1 MPRLGRVTDVQQLSQ
16 QDARRIAVRAQLL
29 DGDRPTELTQ
39 VLHHL
44 AAVQVDGTK
53 SVAPSADLV
62 LWSRLGSSYST
73 AHLAASLA
81 EHRVVDLRGILR
93 PAEDV
98 ALYRAEMARW
108 PGVGD
113 VPAYRQR
120 QSAWLDAN
128 DGCRR
133 DVLRRL
139 RSEGPL
145 SSKEIPDSC
154 VTPWASS
161 GWNNNKNV
169 GMLLEFMGQRGEVA
183 IAGHRG
189 RDRVWDLAERVYP
202 AAPVVPAAAANRIR
216 ADRRLRALGIA
227 RPRTTETPVEPN
239 DVGDT
244 GIAAV
249 VEGVRGEWR
258 VDPDALDALGRPFEG
273 RAALLSPLDRLV
285 YDRSR
290 MAELFG
296 FDYALEMYKP
306 ATERKWGYF
315 ALPILFGD
323 RLAGKLDATADK
335 KRRSLRVDA
344 VHEDERFTKQMAAA
358 VDHEIDELRNWIERE
373 VFGR

>member
-1 MPRLGRVTDVQQLSQ
+1 VTDVHRLTL
-16 QDARRIAVRAQLL
+16 QDARRIAVSAQLL
-29 DGDRPTELTQ
+29 DAHRPTDFMD
-39 VLHHL
+39 VVRHL

-53 SVAPSADLV
+53 AVAPSADLV
-62 LWSRLGSSYST
+62 LWSRLGPSDST
-73 AHLAASLA
+73 AHLAAALA

-93 PAEDV
+93 PADDV
-98 ALYRAEMARW
+98 ALYRAEMASW
-108 PGVGD
+108 PGEHD
-113 VPAYRQR
+113 VPAFRQR
-120 QSAWLDAN
+120 QSDWLDAN
-128 DGCRR
+128 AGCRR
-133 DVLRRL
+133 DILRRL
-139 RSEGPL
+139 RDEGPL
-145 SSKEIPDSC
+145 TSKQIPDSC
-154 VTPWASS
+154 STPWASS

-202 AAPVVPAAAANRIR
+202 TAPVVPAAEANRIR
-216 ADRRLRALGIA
+216 AWRRLRALGIA
-227 RPRTTETPVEPN
+227 RARTTETPVEPN

-249 VEGVRGEWR
+249 VEEVRGEWR

-285 YDRSR
+285 YDRTR
-290 MAELFG
+290 MVELFG

-323 RLAGKLDATADK
+323 RLVGKLDATADK

-344 VHEDERFTKQMAAA
+344 VHEDERFTKQVAAA
-358 VDHEIDELRNWIERE
+358 VDHEIDQLRIWIERE
-373 VFGR
+373 EFGR

>member
-1 MPRLGRVTDVQQLSQ
+1 MTDVQQISQ

-29 DGDRPTELTQ
+29 DGERPDDMTQ

-53 SVAPSADLV
+53 AVAPSADLV
-62 LWSRLGSSYST
+62 LWSRLGTSYST
-73 AHLAASLA
+73 THLAAALA

-93 PAEDV
+93 PADDV
-98 ALYRAEMARW
+98 TLYRAEMARW
-108 PGVGD
+108 PGVGE

-120 QSAWLDAN
+120 QSDWLDAN

-139 RSEGPL
+139 RSEGAL

-189 RDRVWDLAERVYP
+189 RDRVWNLAARVYP
-202 AAPVVPAAAANRIR
+202 DVPAVPADEAARIR
-216 ADRRLRALGIA
+216 AERRLRSLGIA
-227 RPRTTETPVEPN
+227 RARTTETPIEPN
-239 DVGDT
+239 DVGEIGT
-244 GIAAV
+244 AV
-249 VEGVRGEWR
+249 VVDGVRGDWR
-258 VDPDALDALGRPFEG
+258 VAPEALDALGRPFEG

-285 YDRSR
+285 YDRAR
-290 MAELFG
+290 MVELFG

-315 ALPILFGD
+315 ALPILFDD
-323 RLAGKLDATADK
+323 RLVGKLDATTDK
-335 KRRSLRVDA
+335 KRRTLRVDA
-344 VHEDERFTKQMAAA
+344 VHEDERFTKTMAAA
-358 VDHEIDELRNWIERE
+358 VDREIDELTSWIERE
-373 VFGR
+373 VFAR

>member
-1 MPRLGRVTDVQQLSQ
+1 MTDVQQLSP

-29 DGDRPTELTQ
+29 DADRPTDLTQ

-62 LWSRLGSSYST
+62 LWSRLGSAYST
-73 AHLAASLA
+73 AHLAAALA

-93 PAEDV
+93 PAHDV

-108 PGVGD
+108 PGVGE

-120 QSAWLDAN
+120 QSDWLDAN

-202 AAPVVPAAAANRIR
+202 DVPAVPAGEAARIR
-216 ADRRLRALGIA
+216 AERRLRSLGIA
-227 RPRTTETPVEPN
+227 RARTTETPNEPN
-239 DVGDT
+239 DVGDIGVT
-244 GIAAV
+244 V
-249 VEGVRGEWR
+249 SVEGVRGEWR
-258 VDPDALDALGRPFEG
+258 ADPDALDALGRPFEG

-285 YDRSR
+285 YDRAR

-315 ALPILFGD
+315 ALPILWGD
-323 RLAGKLDATADK
+323 RLVGKLDATTD
-335 KRRSLRVDA
+335 KRRRTLRVDA
-344 VHEDERFTKQMAAA
+344 VHEDERFTKSMAAA
-358 VDHEIDELRNWIERE
+358 VDREIEDLTRWIERE
-373 VFGR
+373 VFAR